1 MIKNWL
7 LIIIKNEIHQKKASR
22 QGTPNQ
28 PKQHGSQYKPLK
40 ADAKKKI
47 QEVCKFNCCYM
58 KKILLSIKL
67 EAVRYK
73 HNLFI
78 SRKSFI

>member
-1 MIKNWL
+1 MQ
-7 LIIIKNEIHQKKASR
+7 QKKASR

-47 QEVCKFNCCYM
+47 QEVCKFNCYYL
-58 KKILLSIKL
+58 KIYFCL
-67 EAVRYK
+67 
-73 HNLFI
+73 
-78 SRKSFI
+78 